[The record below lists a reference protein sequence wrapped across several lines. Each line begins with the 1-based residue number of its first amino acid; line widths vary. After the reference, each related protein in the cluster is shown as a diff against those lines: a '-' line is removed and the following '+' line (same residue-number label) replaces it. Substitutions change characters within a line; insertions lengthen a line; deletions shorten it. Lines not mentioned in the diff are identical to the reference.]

1 MFLKSCCQ
9 SGHQKWSPAISL
21 QLLTLPPFCYSILS
35 SLQYILFIS
44 SIYIVKPHMCISEFF
59 LHYFTFSDCSRK
71 LLKILLLDGELF
83 SSFDLISWPFSL
95 SLGVSIFPDQMD
107 NQGVLLT
114 LQSINQIKL
123 LAIASSYQ
131 SFFKWTKAC
140 IK

>member
-1 MFLKSCCQ
+1 M
-9 SGHQKWSPAISL
+9 
-21 QLLTLPPFCYSILS
+21 Y
-35 SLQYILFIS
+35 
-44 SIYIVKPHMCISEFF
+44 VSELF

-107 NQGVLLT
+107 NYGFLLT
-114 LQSINQIKL
+114 LQSINLIKL
-123 LAIASSYQ
+123 LVIASSYQ
-131 SFFKWTKAC
+131 SFFMWTKAC